1 MLSIFSTQNL
11 QTFLRRKNLRGSRP
25 PALGPEEEPSRRGP
39 LLLPPSRRGYPPP
52 PPPSRRGPLL
62 LPPSRRG
69 YPPSRGG
76 RGVYVEGVDVAP
88 AVVPGVALAAPLG
101 AADVDGADV
110 VAAAAGADVL
120 SAAFVS
126 GAFVS
131 SAISLLQTCL

>member
-62 LPPSRRG
+62 PEPSRRG

-76 RGVYVEGVDVAP
+76 RGVYVEGVA
-88 AVVPGVALAAPLG
+88 PGVELGVELGAALG
-101 AADVDGADV
+101 AADV
-110 VAAAAGADVL
+110 AA
-120 SAAFVS
+120 
-126 GAFVS
+126 
-131 SAISLLQTCL
+131 